1 MENHRYQFDK
11 SSKKFRC
18 PDCQKKTFV
27 LYVDAVTGNYLPE
40 QYGKCDRKS
49 NCGFF
54 QLPPP
59 ETKCLFIPFESIS
72 EKSEKAYQ
80 IKQGSITY
88 YLPKATVFEIQ
99 AAGAYVA
106 EYFLQS
112 AANAPTFLQS
122 DCKYFT
128 PEGTA
133 TAVQLPLKKLEK
145 PEQVF
150 IPTEVF
156 KQTLQLERYELNVFL
171 QNLLSRVPYPVEASE
186 LERVIS
192 LYYLGTIAKGEMK
205 GAATF
210 PFIDRLGNVRA
221 VQVKQFNKTNHTIET
236 SWLHTIIARDASTKA
251 AWLEGYQK
259 QDSKVS
265 CLFGEHLLPMYPNSP
280 IALVEAPKTAIY
292 GTLYFGLP
300 ESQTDWIWL
309 AVYNLTS
316 LNLEKCRVLEGRSV
330 FLFPDLSK
338 DGKAFSLWSS
348 RALEMEAGLKG
359 TRFTVSDLLE
369 RESTEAERLAG
380 LDLADYLIQQ
390 DWRKFRTKTT
400 EQNEIERIRLL
411 KKKIADTGIRID
423 GIRKDIE
430 AMENTFIQASADLP
444 IQWFDKSQ
452 TSTLQPAN
460 RLSLIKYWCE

>member
-1 MENHRYQFDK
+1 MENHRYHFDK

-18 PDCQKKTFV
+18 PACQKKTFV
-27 LYVDAVTGNYLPE
+27 LYVDTLTGNYLPE
-40 QYGKCDRKS
+40 QYGKCDRES

-59 ETKCLFIPFESIS
+59 ETKCLYVPFESIS

-80 IKQGSITY
+80 IKQGSIAY

-99 AAGAYVA
+99 PAGAYVA

-112 AANAPTFLQS
+112 AASTPNFFQS

-128 PEGTA
+128 PEGKA
-133 TAVQLPLKKLEK
+133 TAVQVTPKKLEK
-145 PEQVF
+145 SEQVF
-150 IPTEVF
+150 IPTKVF
-156 KQTLQLERYELNVFL
+156 EQTLQPERYESNVFI
-171 QNLLSRVPYPVEASE
+171 QNLLSRVPYPVESSD

-205 GAATF
+205 GAVSF

-221 VQVKQFNKTNHTIET
+221 VQVKQFDETNHTVST
-236 SWLHTIIARDASTKA
+236 SWLHSIIARDAYTKP
-251 AWLEGYQK
+251 AWLEAYQR

-265 CLFGEHLLPMYPNSP
+265 CLFGEHLLAMYPNNP
-280 IALVEAPKTAIY
+280 IALVEAPKTAVY
-292 GTLYFGLP
+292 GALYFGLP

-316 LNLEKCRVLEGRSV
+316 LNLEKCRVLEGRKV

-338 DGKAFSLWSS
+338 DGKAFNLWSS
-348 RALEMEAGLKG
+348 KALEIEAELRG

-369 RESTEAERLAG
+369 REATEAERLAG

-390 DWRKFRTKTT
+390 DWRKFRKQTL
-400 EQNEIERIRLL
+400 EENEIGRIGLL
-411 KKKIADTGIRID
+411 KKEIRETEIAIITIWRKIGLVRNQIRNHQIPEAEERANTELLREY
-423 GIRKDIE
+423 RKVHGY
-430 AMENTFIQASADLP
+430 P
-444 IQWFDKSQ
+444 
-452 TSTLQPAN
+452 
-460 RLSLIKYWCE
+460 